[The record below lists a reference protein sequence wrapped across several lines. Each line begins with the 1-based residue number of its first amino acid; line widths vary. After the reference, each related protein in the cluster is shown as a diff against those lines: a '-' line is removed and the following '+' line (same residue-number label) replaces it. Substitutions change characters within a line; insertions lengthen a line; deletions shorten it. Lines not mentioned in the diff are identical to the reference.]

1 MPSARRSGRLSGVRK
16 TYTVDP
22 LASEES
28 DSNSTEETSKMP
40 RNKGKKPVRG
50 DEDDESDDEFQG
62 NELEAEEDDG
72 VDDAFD
78 GEDALAE
85 NDEEEDEMDEPVFS
99 QAAAGARAAD
109 TEEKKGRRPRGRQK
123 QTKLDQTRT
132 VKNRQSDGTIA
143 LTGDET
149 HSRGTWNPLEHV
161 GKSIHLQVTFGLDER
176 DLLAILYTR
185 ERWARGADSTLPT
198 RVSLDEAGT
207 LQDYKY
213 GSTFGVEPED
223 LQRERTRGWD
233 WYYDDGTGAR
243 FRKRQRLEQISETEA
258 RQTYLPAPKPGKHT
272 VLMGPTDNQLEF
284 NMGQYDALN
293 FGDAWGEVKSRNNGQ
308 TETDGARSKKK
319 KRQGWILNI
328 GQRIQCAAWAP
339 NQSGLDQYLAVVA
352 PISNEQ
358 KQNYLDPLKDSAGPA
373 FRPSAPCPCALQLWA
388 FKADKSGETTK
399 SLDMS
404 TKPSLQLI
412 LGAEWGDL
420 RRIAWC
426 SIPREPREDD
436 DKGGLRSV
444 GLLAGVWGDG
454 YVRVIDVKVNSDS
467 NQTEFYKVGA
477 PVFEAKPL
485 STICT
490 CVVWLSPSD
499 IAVGCANGFVAI
511 WSIASP
517 SVQPQ
522 TEAMHADPL
531 PYFYHP
537 IHSTYVLN
545 ISSAYPTHA
554 HLVAT
559 TSMDG
564 ETRLWSVADHEKDA
578 VETTRMRVGSPHLT
592 YSPWLQSFLSSDE
605 NDFVRMLTLR
615 RFFATLAV
623 ARLPSTLSALATCSS
638 WHPSVLFGSTGGS
651 VIATNP
657 LRRLLHS
664 KEKQWQQTWFSHTWV
679 RGNESSSPGTSR
691 FYDGYRAESIS
702 LLRNMTGDRKMINST
717 MIVTIYEEETHITAL
732 SWNPNQSCAGWAAA
746 GLGCGLL
753 RVEDLAL

>member
-22 LASEES
+22 LAGEES

-62 NELEAEEDDG
+62 NELEAEEEEEDE

-223 LQRERTRGWD
+223 LQRERTSGWD
-233 WYYDDGTGAR
+233 WYYDDGAGER

-258 RQTYLPAPKPGKHT
+258 RQIYLPAPKPGKHT

-328 GQRIQCAAWAP
+328 GQRIQCTAWAP
-339 NQSGLDQYLAVVA
+339 NQTGLDQYLAVVA

-373 FRPSAPCPCALQLWA
+373 FRPSAPYPCALQLWA
-388 FKADKSGETTK
+388 FKADKSGSTTK
-399 SLDMS
+399 TLDMS
-404 TKPSLQLI
+404 TEPSLRLI

-436 DKGGLRSV
+436 DKGGLKSV

-467 NQTEFYKVGA
+467 NQTEFCK
-477 PVFEAKPL
+477 FELANIL
-485 STICT
+485 RI
-490 CVVWLSPSD
+490 
-499 IAVGCANGFVAI
+499 IALIFLRQSWRPCI
-511 WSIASP
+511 R
-517 SVQPQ
+517 
-522 TEAMHADPL
+522 
-531 PYFYHP
+531 
-537 IHSTYVLN
+537 
-545 ISSAYPTHA
+545 
-554 HLVAT
+554 
-559 TSMDG
+559 G
-564 ETRLWSVADHEKDA
+564 ET
-578 VETTRMRVGSPHLT
+578 
-592 YSPWLQSFLSSDE
+592 
-605 NDFVRMLTLR
+605 
-615 RFFATLAV
+615 
-623 ARLPSTLSALATCSS
+623 
-638 WHPSVLFGSTGGS
+638 
-651 VIATNP
+651 
-657 LRRLLHS
+657 
-664 KEKQWQQTWFSHTWV
+664 
-679 RGNESSSPGTSR
+679 
-691 FYDGYRAESIS
+691 
-702 LLRNMTGDRKMINST
+702 
-717 MIVTIYEEETHITAL
+717 TIYSMYMCGMAV
-732 SWNPNQSCAGWAAA
+732 SQRYC
-746 GLGCGLL
+746 CGLRQRICCYL
-753 RVEDLAL
+753 EHRIAIRPTSNRGHAR